1 MTKATDLNFE
11 FYFTRGLTYAE
22 YYDGH
27 VAKIAAEHLLPVAE
41 QDHYLHYIELNLHRV
56 NRLNTTYKPDAEL
69 TAIIDGLKQPLRW
82 LIISEYWCGDAAQNV
97 PVLAAIAQ
105 ASKGKIDL
113 RLVFRDKNLELMDA
127 FLTNGTRSIPKLIQL
142 NEAWEVMST
151 WGPRPEVAQN
161 LVIELKANPETADNY
176 AEQLHLWY
184 AKNRSEELVKEIS
197 ALLQSSS

>member
-1 MTKATDLNFE
+1 MTKATDINFE

-27 VAKIAAEHLLPVAE
+27 VAKIAAEQLLPKAE
-41 QDHYLHYIELNLHRV
+41 QDHYLHYIELNLHRT
-56 NRLNTTYKPDAEL
+56 NRLNTTFKPDAEL
-69 TAIIDGLKQPLRW
+69 TAMIEGLKQPIRW

-113 RLVFRDKNLELMDA
+113 RLVFRDENLELMDA

-142 NEAWEVMST
+142 NEDWQVMSS
-151 WGPRPEVAQN
+151 WGPRPKTAQN
-161 LVIELKANPETADNY
+161 LVVQLKANPETAVKY
-176 AEQLHLWY
+176 AEQLHVWY
-184 AKNRSEELVKEIS
+184 AKNRSEELVKEIT
-197 ALLQSSS
+197 ALLKS

>member
-1 MTKATDLNFE
+1 MSKAAELNFE

-27 VAKIAAEHLLPVAE
+27 MAKIAAEHLLPEAE
-41 QDHYLHYIELNLHRV
+41 QDRYLNYIELNLHRA
-56 NRLNTTYKPDAEL
+56 NRLNTTFKPVAQL
-69 TAIIDGLKQPLRW
+69 TAMVEGLKQPLRW

-113 RLVFRDKNLELMDA
+113 RLVFRDENLELMDA

-142 NEAWEVMST
+142 NEAGEVMST
-151 WGPRPEVAQN
+151 WGPRPKTAQD
-161 LVIELKANPETADNY
+161 LVVQLKANPETAPKY

-184 AKNRSEELVKEIS
+184 AKNRSEELVKEIT
-197 ALLQSSS
+197 ALLKI